1 MNNIESIIKFIRN
14 LYKTEDLI
22 PLHAPVFNGNEEKYV
37 IDTIRSTYVSYVGSY
52 VNKFEEKIAEYTG
65 SKYAIATV
73 NGTSALHIALILA
86 GVQQGDEVIT
96 QPITFVAT
104 CNAIKYCNAYPVFV
118 DISLKTLGMDP
129 KSLERFLV
137 EFAEIR
143 NGYAYNKKTGR
154 RIRACVPV
162 HVFGHPVEIDEI
174 VEICEKYNIIVVED
188 AAEALGSFYK
198 NKHVGTFG
206 DIGILS
212 FNGNKII
219 TTGGG
224 GMILTDDETLAK
236 KAEHI
241 TTTAK
246 VAHPYEYFHDEIG
259 YNYRMPNI
267 NAALGLAQFENL
279 EEFVK
284 IKRWIAQEYKKF
296 FDEIGIKFFT
306 EPENSRSN
314 YWLNAVILN
323 NKKER
328 DEFLKI
334 TNENGIQTRPV
345 WTLIYKLPMYK
356 DCFKIETP
364 NAEYIEERLINIP
377 SGVPNAR

>member
-37 IDTIRSTYVSYVGSY
+37 IDTIHSTYVSYVGGY

-86 GVQQGDEVIT
+86 RVQEGDEVIT
-96 QPITFVAT
+96 QPVTFVAT

-137 EFAEIR
+137 EFVEMR
-143 NGYAYNKKTGR
+143 DGYAYNKKTGR
-154 RIRACVPV
+154 RIKACVPV

-174 VEICEKYNIIVVED
+174 VEICEKYNIVVVED

-198 NKHVGTFG
+198 NKHAGTFG

-212 FNGNKII
+212 SNGNKII

-236 KAEHI
+236 KAKHI

-246 VAHPYEYFHDEIG
+246 VSHPYEYFHDEIG

-267 NAALGLAQFENL
+267 NAALGLAQLENL

-314 YWLNAVILN
+314 YWLNAIILN
-323 NKKER
+323 NKEER
-328 DEFLKI
+328 DKFLKI

-364 NAEYIEERLINIP
+364 NAEYIEEKLVNIP
-377 SGVPNAR
+377 SGVPNAK

>member
-1 MNNIESIIKFIRN
+1 MYKEIIKFIRKI
-14 LYKTEDLI
+14 YKTEDFI

-37 IDTIRSTYVSYVGSY
+37 IDTIHSTYVSYVGGY

-86 GVQQGDEVIT
+86 RVQEGDEVIT
-96 QPITFVAT
+96 QPVTFVAT
-104 CNAIKYCNAYPVFV
+104 CNTIKYCNAYPVFI

-129 KSLERFLV
+129 KSLEKFLV
-137 EFAEIR
+137 EFTEIR
-143 NGYAYNKKTGR
+143 NGYTYNKKTGR
-154 RIRACVPV
+154 RIKACVPV

-174 VEICEKYNIIVVED
+174 VEICEKYNIVLVED

-198 NKHVGTFG
+198 NKHAGTFG
-206 DIGILS
+206 NLGILS

-236 KAEHI
+236 KAKHI

-246 VAHPYEYFHDEIG
+246 IVHPYEYFHDEIG

-267 NAALGLAQFENL
+267 NAALGLAQLENL

-296 FDEIGIKFFT
+296 FGEIGIKFFT

-314 YWLNAVILN
+314 YWLNAIILN
-323 NKKER
+323 NKEER
-328 DEFLKI
+328 DKFLKI

-356 DCFKIETP
+356 DCFKVETP
-364 NAEYIEERLINIP
+364 NAEYIEERVVNIP
-377 SGVPNAR
+377 SGVPNAK

>member
-37 IDTIRSTYVSYVGSY
+37 IDTIHSTYVSYVGGY

-86 GVQQGDEVIT
+86 RVQEGDEVIT

-104 CNAIKYCNAYPVFV
+104 CNTIKYCNAYPVFI

-129 KSLERFLV
+129 KSLEKFLV
-137 EFAEIR
+137 EFTEIR
-143 NGYAYNKKTGR
+143 NGYTYNKKTGR
-154 RIRACVPV
+154 RIKACVPV

-174 VEICEKYNIIVVED
+174 VEICEKYNIVVIED

-198 NKHVGTFG
+198 NKHAGTFG

-236 KAEHI
+236 KAKHI

-246 VAHPYEYFHDEIG
+246 VVHPYEYFHDEIG

-267 NAALGLAQFENL
+267 NAALGLAQLENL
-279 EEFVK
+279 ENFVK

-314 YWLNAVILN
+314 YWLNAIILSD
-323 NKKER
+323 KIER
-328 DEFLKI
+328 DKFLKI

-345 WTLIYKLPMYK
+345 WTLMYKLPMYK

-377 SGVPNAR
+377 SGVPNAK